1 MSYDLFVDW
10 KKPQSK
16 VLTKDI
22 VDFYA
27 GCGLEISVHPDFA
40 LEIDLTE
47 RSGMFPIVLSCRS
60 KLLGGRFK
68 KDLQAGFEIYSFDH
82 DEPDDPAYGIS
93 GISINLL
100 YEIKAGNPPSFEI
113 FNCVECLCGFVF
125 AGAIANILDG
135 IITDPQS
142 ASVRIIPSEYEQF
155 SRDNLPKFLDI
166 AFSYFKSAAD
176 ALSADKIKQIE
187 EL

>member
-10 KKPQSK
+10 KKPQRK
-16 VLTKDI
+16 VLTKDV

-27 GCGLEISVHPDFA
+27 RCGLDISVHPDFA
-40 LEIDLTE
+40 SEIDLTE
-47 RSGMFPIVLSCRS
+47 RSGMFPIFLSSNS

-68 KDLQAGFEIYSFDH
+68 KDLQAGFEIYSFEH
-82 DEPDDPAYGIS
+82 DEPDDPAYGMF
-93 GISINLL
+93 GISICLL
-100 YEIKAGNPPSFEI
+100 YEIKLGNPPSYEI

-135 IITDPQS
+135 IITDPQN
-142 ASVRIIPSEYEQF
+142 ASVRIVPSEYDQF
-155 SRDNLPKFLDI
+155 SRDNLPTFLDI
-166 AFSYFKSAAD
+166 AFSYFNSAVN
-176 ALSADKIKQIE
+176 ALSVDKIKQIE